1 MNLAQLRR
9 TVGERT
15 PSSLKPVLRRVRA
28 NVGLDRVRRRP
39 RWGNL
44 RRARPF
50 SERWGYDRGTS
61 IDRNYINP
69 FIAAQRACITGHVLE
84 VKEDLYATS
93 CGHDIERVEILDV
106 NSRNLGATL
115 VADLGE
121 AGSIPENM
129 YDCAI
134 VTQTLQY
141 IPAVDVA
148 MANLWRSLK
157 PGGHLLVTVPCAAK
171 CESTLRDGESW
182 RFLPA
187 GLEHLI
193 EQACDPAPSSFTI
206 QTYGNLTVTIASLLG
221 LAAEELRPAELERVD
236 ADYPLI
242 LTLIAT
248 KP

>member
-9 TVGERT
+9 TVGKRT
-15 PSSLKPVLRRVRA
+15 PSSLKPALRRVQA
-28 NVGLDRVRRRP
+28 KLGLDGTRRRP

-61 IDRNYINP
+61 IDRYYINP
-69 FIAAQRACITGHVLE
+69 FIAAHGACITGHVLE
-84 VKEDLYATS
+84 VKEDLYTTA

-106 NSRNLGATL
+106 NSRNVLATL
-115 VADLGE
+115 VADLGD
-121 AGSIPENM
+121 AGSIPEGA

-171 CESTLRDGESW
+171 CESTLRDGEAW

-187 GLEHLI
+187 GLERLV
-193 EQACDPAPSSFTI
+193 ERACDPVPTSFTV
-206 QTYGNLTVTIASLLG
+206 QAHGNLTVTIASLLG
-221 LAAEELRPAELERVD
+221 LAAEELRPAELERDD

-242 LTLIAT
+242 LTLVAT